1 MNGLVWAFL
10 LSLTPVIELRGGIPV
25 AVAAGYPLW
34 VAFIVCVLAN
44 ILVTPLVFLFLEFIH
59 HRLMHTSHYR
69 SAFDKALERS
79 QKKVK
84 PYVDKYGVIGL
95 LIFVAVPIPGTGAY
109 TAALV
114 AWMLGMSKWR
124 AFTAISIGVLA
135 SGVIVLSLAG
145 GIRVL
150 A

>member
-1 MNGLVWAFL
+1 MNALLWAFL

-34 VAFIVCVLAN
+34 VAFLVCVIGN
-44 ILVTPLVFLFLEFIH
+44 VLVTPLVFLFLEFIH
-59 HRLMHTSHYR
+59 HRLMHTKYYR

-79 QKKVK
+79 QRKVK

-114 AWMLGMSKWR
+114 AWIIGMKKWR
-124 AFTAISIGVLA
+124 AFTAISFGVFA
-135 SGVIVLSLAG
+135 AGIIVLVLAG
-145 GIRVL
+145 GIRFL